1 METSDVRAKKVS
13 KAKRLIARPAYPPIK
28 VVRSLAKQIARF
40 F

>member
-1 METSDVRAKKVS
+1 MDTSDVRAKKVS
-13 KAKRLIARPAYPPIK
+13 RAKQLIAQPAYPPIE